1 MWITLLVMAVAVS
14 LEPFRIG
21 MTLLLLNRPRPALQ
35 LLAFLAG
42 GFAMGVTVGLIVLF
56 VLRPAVGSA
65 HFTMP
70 RVQIVVGAVVLVN
83 AALVATGVLNRVRGD
98 RPPGALA
105 TRVRQLLDG
114 RSLWTAGVAGL
125 GIALPSVDYVAA
137 LALIV
142 ASGAAAT
149 TQIGALLLFNLVA
162 FTLIEIPLLCYLV
175 APDRTRAALTALNDW
190 VRSTGHRGV
199 AVLLAVVGGVLLVA
213 GLAGL

>member
-1 MWITLLVMAVAVS
+1 MSVTPHVAVA
-14 LEPFRIG
+14 
-21 MTLLLLNRPRPALQ
+21 
-35 LLAFLAG
+35 
-42 GFAMGVTVGLIVLF
+42 
-56 VLRPAVGSA
+56 PAVPPSEVVA
-65 HFTMP
+65 P
-70 RVQIVVGAVVLVN
+70 RRWNSRSRARYT
-83 AALVATGVLNRVRGD
+83 TGVLNRVRGD